1 MNNYIFKLFFP
12 STRANILCDELKGSK
27 VIQKNLKC
35 TENIFM
41 VRVGLELVTFIT
53 AQVRKRRSTQL
64 SHELAHH
71 IN

>member
-1 MNNYIFKLFFP
+1 MKNYTFKLFFP
-12 STRANILCDELKGSK
+12 SLRAKILRGRK

-35 TENIFM
+35 TENMFM

-64 SHELAHH
+64 SHELNHNI